1 MASRKTPGAAAA
13 ARPRKASPP
22 AKTAR
27 PAKSAAPT
35 PSVRP
40 AKAARSAAPPA
51 TPAAG
56 LKARPRKAAP
66 AAKTR
71 SAAKAQPAAAKPRSR
86 PRKAAPQTVG
96 GASAAAVAASAA
108 SGADAGAAAEPFA
121 APLPWLE
128 WTRAAGEGFAGAG
141 AGMGIAPEELLRI
154 QSDYLQRF
162 GALWSAFA
170 ERPAA
175 PAEPIK
181 DSRFADAAW
190 TANPFAAFAAR
201 AYLLNGE
208 LMNRLAQSVE
218 GDAKF
223 KKRLRFAVSQWVDA
237 ASPANYL
244 ALNPKAQQ
252 TLLDTKGE
260 SLQAGLANLLADV
273 EKGKISLTD
282 ETAFEVGR
290 NVATSAGEVVF
301 ENPLFQLIQYRPLTA
316 QVRQRPFLIVPP
328 CINKYYILDL
338 QPENSFVRYAVEQGN
353 TVFLVSWKNPHE
365 PEATLTWDDYVGRG
379 AIEAIHTV
387 QAISGAPKLN
397 VLGFCVGGT
406 ILATALAVLA
416 ARGLQPAASLTL
428 MTSLLDFSDTGVLDV
443 FVDEASVAMRE
454 QTLGQGGL
462 MPGRD
467 LANTFAA
474 LRANDLVWNY
484 VASNYLEGRQPGA
497 FDLLYWNGDSTN
509 LPGPMYAWYLRHLYL
524 QNELREPG
532 RLTVCGERV
541 DLTRIA
547 APVYVFAAR
556 EDHIVPWQSAFGS
569 TQVFGP
575 GHAARFV
582 LGASGHIAGSINPP
596 SKNRRSYWTS
606 NVPLA
611 AGPDAWLA
619 AASEHPGSWWSDWN
633 HWLAQFADG
642 QVAAPAQPGSARFA
656 PIEPAPGRYVKE
668 PA

>member
-1 MASRKTPGAAAA
+1 MASRK
-13 ARPRKASPP
+13 SPV
-22 AKTAR
+22 
-27 PAKSAAPT
+27 AKSAGRASAP
-35 PSVRP
+35 RP
-40 AKAARSAAPPA
+40 QAAPPA
-51 TPAAG
+51 PDTQARRATRAAAAKTTGAARSKPA
-56 LKARPRKAAP
+56 PRKAAP
-66 AAKTR
+66 ASKTR
-71 SAAKAQPAAAKPRSR
+71 NAPAKVAAKVAKP
-86 PRKAAPQTVG
+86 PKPAQAAPAPRARKPRAAPAGKDERRATQT
-96 GASAAAVAASAA
+96 AAP
-108 SGADAGAAAEPFA
+108 DPAEPFA
-121 APLPWLE
+121 TPLPWLQWARAGE
-128 WTRAAGEGFAGAG
+128 SSKQPGGAAG
-141 AGMGIAPEELLRI
+141 MSPEALLKI

-162 GALWSAFA
+162 GALWSSFA
-170 ERPAA
+170 ERPDAAAA
-175 PAEPIK
+175 PIR
-181 DSRFADAAW
+181 DSRFADPAW
-190 TANPFAAFAAR
+190 TTNPFAAFAAR
-201 AYLLNGE
+201 AYLLNAE
-208 LMNRLAQSVE
+208 LLNRLAESVE

-244 ALNPKAQQ
+244 ALNPKAQKA
-252 TLLDTKGE
+252 LIE
-260 SLQAGLANLLADV
+260 SQGASLRAGLANLLGDV

-301 ENPLFQLIQYRPLTA
+301 ENGLFQLIQYRPLTA
-316 QVRQRPFLIVPP
+316 KVHKRPFLIVPP

-365 PEATLTWDDYVGRG
+365 PEAHLTWDDYVGHG

-387 QAISGAPKLN
+387 QAITDSASLN

-416 ARGLQPAASLTL
+416 ARGEQPAASLTL

-443 FVDEASVAMRE
+443 FVDESMVQLRE
-454 QTLGQGGL
+454 QTLGQGGI

-484 VASNYLEGRQPGA
+484 VVSNYLEGRQPGA

-524 QNELREPG
+524 QNELKIPG

-541 DLTRIA
+541 DLTRVE

-556 EDHIVPWQSAFGS
+556 EDHIVPWKSAYGS
-569 TQVFGP
+569 AQVFGP
-575 GHAARFV
+575 GHPARFV

-606 NVPLA
+606 AAPLGSEA
-611 AGPDAWLA
+611 DAWLTA
-619 AASEHPGSWWSDWN
+619 ATEHPGSWWTDWN
-633 HWLAQFADG
+633 RWLIDFTG
-642 QVAAPAQPGSARFA
+642 GEVAAPTRAGSARFS

-668 PA
+668 QA